1 MSAVTG
7 PEDRTGGKPGTVP
20 RIVVGVD
27 GSPGSRAALS
37 WALDMAARRGARLDV
52 VAAFRADFY
61 WMDPYLVDRDRI
73 AAVRTDTEARARA
86 LVDEVRA
93 ERAATGV
100 PGEVEVPVQVEVAAG
115 VPAEHLVRI
124 AEGQTCWRS
133 AAAGGGRCAARCSG
147 RWPCTARRTRCARWS
162 WSTRARA
169 LSSHASSWGWTVRR
183 PHRAALRQ
191 AVDAA
196 TDLGGSVEAVV
207 VFRLPDYW
215 TEFTVLVLPPVAEL
229 RDAALQRGEEDV
241 QKAARRGPSGRRAGG
256 RGRRGPRRRP
266 RAAGCRGSDAGR
278 GQPQPKPAAR
288 PGVRLG
294 RPALRPA
301 RVVPGHG
308 RPPRSADG
316 RAAVA
321 GGDHAGRRDDEQ
333 LIAARGRVDP
343 DHAGVGGRAARAD
356 GGRPGDAG
364 GGPCRAG
371 PGPGQVR
378 VRVTCCGVC

>member
-1 MSAVTG
+1 MSAMTG
-7 PEDRTGGKPGTVP
+7 PEGRTGGKPGTVP

-124 AEGQTCWRS
+124 AEGADLLAVGSRGRGAVRS
-133 AAAGGGRCAARCSG
+133 TLLGSVALHCSTHALC
-147 RWPCTARRTRCARWS
+147 PVVVVHP
-162 WSTRARA
+162 STGAVQPRVVVG
-169 LSSHASSWGWTVRR
+169 LDGSETS
-183 PHRAALRQ
+183 RAALRQ
-191 AVDAA
+191 AVDVA

-241 QKAARRGPSGRRAGG
+241 QKVLGAD
-256 RGRRGPRRRP
+256 RP
-266 RAAGCRGSDAGR
+266 VDVQVVAVDGAPGDALVQRAAGAAMLVVGSR
-278 GQPQPKPAAR
+278 SRNQL
-288 PGVRLG
+288 PGLVFGSVALHCVLHASCPVMVVHPEAPTGEQQSLG
-294 RPALRPA
+294 ATTP
-301 RVVPGHG
+301 
-308 RPPRSADG
+308 
-316 RAAVA
+316 AVA
-321 GGDHAGRRDDEQ
+321 
-333 LIAARGRVDP
+333 
-343 DHAGVGGRAARAD
+343 
-356 GGRPGDAG
+356 
-364 GGPCRAG
+364 
-371 PGPGQVR
+371 
-378 VRVTCCGVC
+378 TMSS